1 MDESLSKSLK
11 TVVCPVQ
18 MSKSQRD
25 TLLQGTFNATLSNP
39 LSEDQTAQKA
49 SAGKKRT
56 AFVIGV

>member
-1 MDESLSKSLK
+1 
-11 TVVCPVQ
+11 

-25 TLLQGTFNATLSNP
+25 TLLQGTFNATLDNP
-39 LSEDQTAQKA
+39 LGEDQTAAQKA

>member
-1 MDESLSKSLK
+1 M
-11 TVVCPVQ
+11 Q

-25 TLLQGTFNATLSNP
+25 TLLQGTFNSTLDNP

-56 AFVIGV
+56 AFIIGV